1 MMLTGVFLLAL
12 PEPVEQV
19 SEEHRLSAAGNSV
32 LAERTTQPWLLPE
45 KGINNFGSAIVQ
57 VSAISP
63 VYIA

>member
-1 MMLTGVFLLAL
+1 M
-12 PEPVEQV
+12 EQV